1 MSYIQPL
8 LPVFI
13 LTIVLGLVRL
23 WRHKKAM
30 LLVSG
35 VLCLFLLSWP
45 PVDWLFSR
53 PLVARYPV
61 RSFPAA
67 APVEAIV
74 VLSGAVDP
82 PHYERPYPL
91 ASPDTYER
99 CRFAAWLYRQNP
111 HPVLVCGGPEAKG
124 GQPYAVAMRD
134 LLQQAGVPQAM
145 IWTEELSRTTH
156 ENAVYG
162 AAVLREHGIRTVAL
176 VVEAESMLRA
186 EACFRKQGIVVMPT
200 PCRFR
205 EFGPLSE
212 ELLPGWKAIQ
222 RNELIL
228 HESLGFAWYR
238 LRGWI

>member
-8 LPVFI
+8 LPLFI
-13 LTIVLGLVRL
+13 LTTMLGLLRM
-23 WRHKKAM
+23 WRRKKVL
-30 LLVSG
+30 LLVAG

-45 PVDWLFSR
+45 PVDWLLSR

-61 RSFPAA
+61 RPFPMT

-111 HPVLVCGGPEAKG
+111 RPVLACGGPDFKG
-124 GQPYAVAMRD
+124 RQSYAIVMRD
-134 LLQQAGVPQAM
+134 LLQQAGVPQSM

-162 AAVLREHGIRTVAL
+162 AAILREHGIRTIAL
-176 VVEAESMLRA
+176 VVEAESMVRA
-186 EACFRKQGIVVMPT
+186 EACFRKQGIVVMPA

-228 HESLGFAWYR
+228 HETLGFVWYR
-238 LRGWI
+238 LRGWT